1 VEVRKPRED
10 ETDVVRAIVEEAYSP
25 YIARIGRRPAPMD
38 DDYAARIRDRRVD
51 VVEVAGELVGLVV
64 LVDEGDGLL
73 VENLAVRPAAQ
84 GRGVGR
90 ALLEHADSTA
100 AQLGRD
106 EVRLYTNSAMTE
118 NIELYLRLGWH
129 ETGRRT
135 EGGFERVFFA
145 KPTPT
150 PA

>member
-1 VEVRKPRED
+1 
-10 ETDVVRAIVEEAYSP
+10 
-25 YIARIGRRPAPMD
+25 
-38 DDYAARIRDRRVD
+38 
-51 VVEVAGELVGLVV
+51 
-64 LVDEGDGLL
+64 
-73 VENLAVRPAAQ
+73 
-84 GRGVGR
+84 VGR